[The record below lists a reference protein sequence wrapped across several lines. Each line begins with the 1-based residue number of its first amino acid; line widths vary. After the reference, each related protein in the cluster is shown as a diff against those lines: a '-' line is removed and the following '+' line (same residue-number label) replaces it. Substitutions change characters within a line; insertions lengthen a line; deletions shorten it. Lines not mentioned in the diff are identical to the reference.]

1 MTQTRTLNLTPLFVV
16 WSLIFVVVAF
26 ATSDLG
32 YLWWAAGPWLFI
44 LAFGM
49 VVWLFAATVLY
60 TKYRQGEPITLT
72 TRKGVRVVRRGHEPV
87 WKVRR

>member
-16 WSLIFVVVAF
+16 WSLIFVAVAV

-32 YLWWAAGPWLFI
+32 YLWWAAGPWLVL

-49 VVWLFAATVLY
+49 VVWLFTATVLY
-60 TKYRQGEPITLT
+60 SKYRQGHPITLT
-72 TRKGVRVVRRGHEPV
+72 TRKGVRVVRRGAEPV
-87 WKVRR
+87 WKVRL